1 MKTLKE
7 VFKGNKRIEI
17 LRLNSTMGQF
27 IERLPIDE
35 AIQKYGNCIYS
46 CGYSESFTEVSVWI
60 IYKTK

>member
-1 MKTLKE
+1 MRTLRE
-7 VFKGNKRIEI
+7 VFESNKRTQI

-46 CGYSESFTEVSVWI
+46 CGYSESFTEISVWI
-60 IYKTK
+60 IYTTK